1 MRYIGD
7 LQERARTPMLITAL
21 RDMQW
26 RLRRFI
32 IAAVG
37 TGMVFAMTLIL
48 TGLMVGT
55 RVEAQR
61 LVDSIGIDRYL
72 IKAGAVGPFIGSSRF
87 PQAETQ
93 VVARLPGVES
103 VIPVVY
109 GNTILQ
115 DRRSSENL
123 NVYGVPDHGL
133 GMPPIAAGR
142 APSNAGEVAMSNTL
156 RRSIGD
162 EVEVGSQELRIV
174 GLVNKSTTLAGQPN
188 AFVTIAGAQRLMFS
202 GQKVI
207 SAIGLRGTPTQI
219 PAGYRVVDRHA
230 AADDMIRPLHQAR
243 LAMSYLTILLW
254 AVAVLIVGSLIY
266 LSALER
272 TRDFAVFKALGVA
285 THLVLAGLALQAVL
299 VALVAAMLGGLLAV
313 LLGPLFPM
321 LVVVT
326 PSAFLSLVA
335 TAVVIGLVASV
346 AGVRRAVA
354 IDPVLAFGAG

>member
-1 MRYIGD
+1 MGHIGD
-7 LQERARTPMLITAL
+7 PQERAHTPMLITAL
-21 RDMQW
+21 RDIQW
-26 RLRRFI
+26 RRRRFI

-37 TGMVFAMTLIL
+37 TGMVFAMTLII
-48 TGLMVGT
+48 TGLMTGT

-87 PQAETQ
+87 PAAETRE
-93 VVARLPGVES
+93 VARLPGIES
-103 VIPVVY
+103 AIPVVY

-115 DRRSSENL
+115 DRRSPENL
-123 NVYGVPDHGL
+123 NIYGVPEQA
-133 GMPPIAAGR
+133 MPPIAAGR
-142 APSNAGEVAMSNTL
+142 APSDPGEVAVSTTL
-156 RRSIGD
+156 RRSIGGD
-162 EVEVGSQELRIV
+162 VEVASQVLRIV
-174 GLVNKSTTLAGQPN
+174 GVVAKSTTLAGQPN
-188 AFVTIAGAQRLMFS
+188 AFVTVAGAQRLMFS

-219 PAGYRVVDRHA
+219 PAGYRMVDRHGA
-230 AADDMIRPLHQAR
+230 VDDMIRPLHQAR
-243 LAMSYLTILLW
+243 LAMSYLVILLW
-254 AVAVLIVGSLIY
+254 SVAALIVGSLIY

-285 THLVLAGLALQAVL
+285 TYLVLAGLALQAVL

-326 PSAFLSLVA
+326 PSAFLSLVG
-335 TAVVIGLVASV
+335 TAVAIGLVASL

>member
-1 MRYIGD
+1 MVHIGEP
-7 LQERARTPMLITAL
+7 QERARTPMLITAL

-26 RLRRFI
+26 RQRRFI

-37 TGMVFAMTLIL
+37 TGVVFAMTLIL
-48 TGLMVGT
+48 TGLMVGS

-61 LVDSIGIDRYL
+61 LVNSIGFDSYL

-87 PQAETQ
+87 PEAEAREI
-93 VVARLPGVES
+93 ARLPGVES
-103 VIPVVY
+103 AIPVVY

-115 DRRSSENL
+115 DRHSPENL
-123 NVYGVPDHGL
+123 NVYGVAEQ

-142 APSNAGEVAMSNTL
+142 APSNPGEVAMSTTL
-156 RRSIGD
+156 GRAIGD
-162 EVEVGSQELRIV
+162 EVEVASQVLRIV

-188 AFVTIAGAQRLMFS
+188 AFVTVAGAQRLMFS
-202 GQKVI
+202 AQKVI
-207 SAIGLRGTPTQI
+207 SAIGLRGTPKHI

-230 AADDMIRPLHQAR
+230 AVEDMIRPLHQAR
-243 LAMSYLTILLW
+243 LAMSYLVILLW
-254 AVAVLIVGSLIY
+254 VVAALIVGSLIY

-285 THLVLAGLALQAVL
+285 TSSVLTGLLLQAVL

-326 PSAFLSLVA
+326 PSAFLLLVA
-335 TAVVIGLVASV
+335 TAVVIGLLASL